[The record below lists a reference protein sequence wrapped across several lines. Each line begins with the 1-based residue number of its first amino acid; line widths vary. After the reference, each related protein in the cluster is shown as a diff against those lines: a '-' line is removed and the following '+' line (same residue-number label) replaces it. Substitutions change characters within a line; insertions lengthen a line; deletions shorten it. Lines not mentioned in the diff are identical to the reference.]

1 MLNPLTQHPQ
11 AGQSRNDDD
20 DAEDADDAGVDDA
33 GDAGGDD
40 ADDAGDDD
48 ATF

>member
-11 AGQSRNDDD
+11 VGQSRNNDDY
-20 DAEDADDAGVDDA
+20 AE
-33 GDAGGDD
+33 DAGGDD
-40 ADDAGDDD
+40 ADDADNDADDD

>member
-11 AGQSRNDDD
+11 VGQSRNNDD
-20 DAEDADDAGVDDA
+20 DAEDADDEDDA
-33 GDAGGDD
+33 E
-40 ADDAGDDD
+40 DDD

>member
-11 AGQSRNDDD
+11 VGQSRNNDD
-20 DAEDADDAGVDDA
+20 DAEDADDADV
-33 GDAGGDD
+33 
-40 ADDAGDDD
+40 ADDDD